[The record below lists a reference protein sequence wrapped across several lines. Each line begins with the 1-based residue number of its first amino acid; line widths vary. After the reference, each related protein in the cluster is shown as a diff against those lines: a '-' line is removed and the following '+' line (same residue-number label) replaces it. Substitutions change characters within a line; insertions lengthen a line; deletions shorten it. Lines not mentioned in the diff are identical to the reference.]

1 MEYIKFMNASMIG
14 VIAVALLI
22 LVLFQ
27 GTYIPLVPGLLILW
41 AELGLGFAANRTAH
55 YLTKEAMELKGSTEI
70 EQNPI
75 AKRMYQT
82 GNFDLLRKV
91 YAILAILGAGLTM
104 MSIRQESVWLGL
116 LVLLVIFP
124 IFMIYDMLNDAVW
137 IRRFRQEERT

>member
-1 MEYIKFMNASMIG
+1 MF
-14 VIAVALLI
+14 
-22 LVLFQ
+22 
-27 GTYIPLVPGLLILW
+27 
-41 AELGLGFAANRTAH
+41 
-55 YLTKEAMELKGSTEI
+55 
-70 EQNPI
+70 
-75 AKRMYQT
+75 QT

-137 IRRFRQEERT
+137 IRRFRQEERA